1 MDKVNMT
8 VAIIPVSCRAVEAVE
23 RKVRNLDL
31 SAEADALTGSN
42 TLHAL
47 ICHACLQMGLEMGW
61 SPTTA
66 GLVQSS
72 FFYGFLLMQL
82 PGGILSSR
90 FGGAFVLP
98 RGIALWSA
106 ATAAIPFVVGSMPA
120 LCVTR
125 SVMGMGEATAP
136 SSIVDMITRVV
147 PPAKRA
153 SSVSFAYGG
162 LHVGTLVSCS
172 SCMQKSLRHE

>member
-1 MDKVNMT
+1 M
-8 VAIIPVSCRAVEAVE
+8 IITCSTSTEHMPAVLAQHT
-23 RKVRNLDL
+23 
-31 SAEADALTGSN
+31 SAH
-42 TLHAL
+42 LHSL
-47 ICHACLQMGLEMGW
+47 CPCC
-61 SPTTA
+61 T
-66 GLVQSS
+66 QSS

-162 LHVGTLVSCS
+162 LHVGTLVRAEPMAGAKGYVQHLHCKRL
-172 SCMQKSLRHE
+172 CRTAKQ